1 MMQSDGNLGGG
12 TAGGESGGLGST
24 GSGTGAS
31 SGTGSTG
38 AGGAG
43 SDLQSGGSDIAYVDI
58 GSGTGSTGGGPSG
71 TPRVVDHVAYPSAGP
86 GSAGGV
92 DASGTGAG
100 GLSGVSAT
108 GSTGAGVTEGG
119 GFTTGDDF
127 GTHEE
132 TYRRHYTVGVET
144 ETPAPSYE
152 AARPGYELG
161 HQAASNPAYAGR
173 TYEEVEVELEREQ
186 PGRLAAVRG
195 YARHAF
201 NWKTAVGALALAGGA
216 WWASRK
222 LSETVSELSEEEE
235 RECRTLYES
244 HPARASVPY
253 DHARTVYVV
262 GYVAARNPDYSGRAY
277 DDVEP
282 HLRSGFTGPRT
293 VTFDSLRDFGRRGY
307 ERGSS
312 RRTS

>member
-1 MMQSDGNLGGG
+1 MMQSDSNLGGG
-12 TAGGESGGLGST
+12 AAGGESGGLGSSGGDVAYT
-24 GSGTGAS
+24 GTG
-31 SGTGSTG
+31 GT
-38 AGGAG
+38 AGG
-43 SDLQSGGSDIAYVDI
+43 DLN
-58 GSGTGSTGGGPSG
+58 
-71 TPRVVDHVAYPSAGP
+71 
-86 GSAGGV
+86 
-92 DASGTGAG
+92 ASGTGAG
-100 GLSGVSAT
+100 GLSGTPAT
-108 GSTGAGVTEGG
+108 GTPNPGVTEGG

-244 HPARASVPY
+244 HPSRASVPY
-253 DHARTVYVV
+253 DQARTVYVV

-282 HLRSGFTGPRT
+282 HLRSGFTGART
-293 VTFDSLRDFGRRGY
+293 VTYDSLRDFGRRGY